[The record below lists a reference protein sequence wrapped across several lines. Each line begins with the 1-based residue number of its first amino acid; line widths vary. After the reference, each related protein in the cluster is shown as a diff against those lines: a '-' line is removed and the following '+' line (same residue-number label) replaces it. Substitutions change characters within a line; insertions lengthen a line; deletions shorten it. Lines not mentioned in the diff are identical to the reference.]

1 MTHTAINK
9 FCRRKELPFLE
20 ARYALNSDACY
31 QKHSHSSFSIGV
43 VENGIS
49 RHYQAGRTDKIGPGA
64 VAITN
69 ADVVHNCNPDMSKRW
84 SYHML
89 HIDCQWLKSLA
100 TQMRDVHGIRMPVTS
115 RLPAVMYDAELYQT
129 IVTLNRETHGFG
141 SSLAIQSR
149 LTTMMSRLLHEAGDL
164 NNHSPV
170 IQSHPAVKRVLEFL
184 HDSEEMAVSLD
195 ELADIARLSPYHL
208 IRLFRQE
215 VGLTPHAYQINVRV
229 NRAKQLL
236 RQKKPLAQIAL
247 ETAFSDQ
254 AHFQRCFKRHTAMTP
269 AQYQKD

>member
-1 MTHTAINK
+1 MEQTAINK

-31 QKHSHSSFSIGV
+31 QKHSHPTFSIGV
-43 VENGIS
+43 VERGTS
-49 RHYQAGRTDKIGPGA
+49 RHYQTGQTHRIGPGA

-69 ADVVHNCNPDMSKRW
+69 AEVVHNCNPDMSRRW

-89 HIDCQWLKSLA
+89 HLDTDWLDSLA
-100 TQMRDVHGIRMPVTS
+100 GQMQEVHGISPPDTS
-115 RLPAVMYDAELYQT
+115 HLPAVLYDIELYND
-129 IVTLNRETHGFG
+129 IVEVNRDMQGKGSTLE
-141 SSLAIQSR
+141 IESR
-149 LTTMMSRLLHEAGDL
+149 LTTMMSRLLHQAGHLDS
-164 NNHSPV
+164 HDP
-170 IQSHPAVKRVLEFL
+170 IPRSHPAVKRVREFL
-184 HDSEEMAVSLD
+184 HDSEEMAATLD
-195 ELADIARLSPYHL
+195 ELANIAQLSPYHL

-215 VGLTPHAYQINVRV
+215 VGLTPHAYQINIRV

-236 RQKKPLAQIAL
+236 RQQKPLAQIAQ